1 MKFEIC
7 PIPLPNTF
15 NLGFRFLRWQMS
27 CLSSIKPIRCGWVVF
42 ASARYTIFRTDLYL
56 IEALLIRINK
66 IGQKTH
72 WILLSLLC
80 KVIIINRTTVLKL
93 FYCAIF
99 NHKNQAF

>member
-15 NLGFRFLRWQMS
+15 SLGFRFSRWQMS
-27 CLSSIKPIRCGWVVF
+27 CLSSFKPTHCEWIVF
-42 ASARYTIFRTDLYL
+42 ASARYTIFMTDLYL

-80 KVIIINRTTVLKL
+80 KVIIINRPTCNKIVLL
-93 FYCAIF
+93 RYI
-99 NHKNQAF
+99 

>member
-1 MKFEIC
+1 MKNEIC

-15 NLGFRFLRWQMS
+15 SLRFRFLRWQMA
-27 CLSSIKPIRCGWVVF
+27 CLSSIIPTHCEWVVF
-42 ASARYTIFRTDLYL
+42 AIMTDLYL

-80 KVIIINRTTVLKL
+80 KVIIINRTTCIKIVLL
-93 FYCAIF
+93 RNI
-99 NHKNQAF
+99 